1 MGRMVHVLDAR
12 WEIEPY
18 DPVRAARLADALN
31 LSLAAAAILVR
42 RGYEQPAAAAELLAA
57 GPRPGLRL
65 AGADGAGE
73 AILRHVGAGGAI
85 AVFGDYDVDGVCST
99 AMMVRT
105 LRGLG
110 ADPTWRLPSRA
121 EGYGLAEP
129 AIRELAAAGVQL
141 LITVDCGVTAVAE
154 VALAQEL
161 GIEVVVTDHHRPGER
176 LPGCPVV
183 HPDLG
188 GDGDPG
194 DALCAAG
201 VVLHLARA
209 LRARAGL
216 DPHDDEQDRARAGLD
231 LHEDEQD
238 RDLAGLATVCD
249 MVPLA
254 GENRH
259 IARSGLAALARTRRP
274 GLRALMRVA
283 DLEAGDVDARTAS
296 FRLGPRI
303 NAAGRLSRADAA
315 LELLLTDD
323 DGRAGEIARE
333 LDLLNRDRRE
343 TEQRILHEA
352 EARCAPQLAA
362 GALVVAGEGWHPG
375 VVGIVASRL
384 VERHRR
390 PCVVIGLDEQGGGRG
405 SGRSIEAY
413 DLHGGLAACAEH
425 LSRFGGHRMAAGVE
439 LDAGAVD
446 GFRAALVAHAGGSLA
461 PADLRRVQRVDAVV
475 SGLALTLELAEELE
489 RLGPFCGGN
498 PAPTLLVPAARI
510 EHVTAMGEER
520 RHARCSLV
528 SGGARARGIAFGV
541 TQAALAR
548 ASAEPQDVAVA
559 LERDRWRGA
568 VRGRV
573 LLRSASPARSGH
585 VEDVGAQG
593 FWAQFDRELAADPA
607 AWWATAPAAEPGPA
621 PAAAEARRPA
631 GDAGHPAREASRPA
645 REPRD
650 RRGEG
655 LAAVAGDLLTSGEP
669 LLVVVADVAR
679 RRAGLE
685 RLAGMAPD
693 GLAVAAWASIGAD
706 PSLAAVYRH
715 VLALDPPPVSAGVG
729 LLAAGPGDAVVHLGW
744 GEPEREFTLAHWRGQ
759 LTIRPALV
767 ELWRALAGA
776 AAGPSGEALAALLRG
791 AGSYPRDGAL
801 AARLVG
807 VLSELGLARYEPQSR
822 VLVTLEAGVTDLQR
836 SPAARAY
843 AARLAEAERHLTQPP
858 ARSRAVARAG

>member
-1 MGRMVHVLDAR
+1 MLDAR

-18 DPVRAARLADALN
+18 DPARAARLADALD
-31 LSLAAAAILVR
+31 LSLPAATILVR
-42 RGYEQPAAAAELLAA
+42 RGHDEPAAAREFLAA
-57 GPRPGLRL
+57 GARPGVRL
-65 AGADGAGE
+65 AGADAACE
-73 AILRHVGAGGAI
+73 AILRHVAAGSAI

-110 ADPTWRLPSRA
+110 LGADPAWRLPSRA

-129 AIRELAAAGVQL
+129 AIRELAAAGTEL

-201 VVLHLARA
+201 VVLHLSRA
-209 LRARAGL
+209 LRVGAGI
-216 DPHDDEQDRARAGLD
+216 DPHHDE
-231 LHEDEQD
+231 ED

-259 IARSGLAALARTRRP
+259 IARSGLEALARTRRP

-283 DLEAGDVDARTAS
+283 ELEAGDLDARTAS

-303 NAAGRLSRADAA
+303 NAAGRLHRADAA
-315 LELLLTDD
+315 LELLLTEDEE
-323 DGRAGEIARE
+323 RAGEIARE

-352 EARCAPQLAA
+352 EAQCAPQLAA

-405 SGRSIEAY
+405 SGRSIGAY
-413 DLHGGLAACAEH
+413 DLHAGLAACSQH
-425 LSRFGGHRMAAGVE
+425 LTRFGGHRMAAGVE
-439 LDAGAVD
+439 LDAAAV
-446 GFRAALVAHAGGSLA
+446 GSFRAALATHAGSSLA
-461 PADLRRVQRVDAVV
+461 PADLRRVQHVDAVV
-475 SGLALTLELAEELE
+475 SGSALTLELAEELE
-489 RLGPFCGGN
+489 RLGPFGAGN
-498 PAPTLLVPAARI
+498 PAPALLVPAARI
-510 EHVTAMGEER
+510 EHVTAMGQER

-548 ASAEPQDVAVA
+548 AGAEPQDVAVA
-559 LERDRWRGA
+559 LERDRWRGT

-573 LLRSASPARSGH
+573 LLRSASPSRRGRL
-585 VEDVGAQG
+585 EDVGDQG
-593 FWAQFDRELAADPA
+593 FWAAFDRELAADPA
-607 AWWATAPAAEPGPA
+607 VWW
-621 PAAAEARRPA
+621 PAAAAAGSPA
-631 GDAGHPAREASRPA
+631 P
-645 REPRD
+645 EPRD

-655 LAAVAGDLLTSGEP
+655 LAGVAGDLLTSGEAV
-669 LLVVVADVAR
+669 LVIVADVAR

-685 RLAGMAPD
+685 QLTGMAPG
-693 GLAVAAWASIGAD
+693 GLAVAAWSAIGAD
-706 PSLAAVYRH
+706 PSLAGPYGH
-715 VLALDPPPVSAGVG
+715 VLALDPPPVAAGVG
-729 LLAAGPGDAVVHLGW
+729 LLGAEPGDRVVHLAW
-744 GEPEREFTLAHWRGQ
+744 GEPEREFALAHWREQ
-759 LTIRPALV
+759 LSIRPALV
-767 ELWRALAGA
+767 EVWRALAGGA
-776 AAGPSGEALAALLRG
+776 ATPRGPRGGSIPHGATKPTASDEELAALLRG

-807 VLSELGLARYEPQSR
+807 VLSELGLVGYEPQAR
-822 VLVTLEAGVTDLQR
+822 TLAVLDAGRRTELED

-843 AARLAEAERHLTQPP
+843 AARLAEAVRHLTESAP
-858 ARSRAVARAG
+858 RCRAFARAG